1 MALNLKGRSF
11 LTLMDFAPEEIRYM
25 LDLAKDLKA
34 YAAKSSKAR
43 MCACCLK
50 RHPPGPAAPLRLPA
64 IRRGP
69 M

>member
-34 YAAKSSKAR
+34 KRRAGICSEV
-43 MCACCLK
+43 LK
-50 RHPPGPAAPLRLPA
+50 LSLIH
-64 IRRGP
+64 I
-69 M
+69 